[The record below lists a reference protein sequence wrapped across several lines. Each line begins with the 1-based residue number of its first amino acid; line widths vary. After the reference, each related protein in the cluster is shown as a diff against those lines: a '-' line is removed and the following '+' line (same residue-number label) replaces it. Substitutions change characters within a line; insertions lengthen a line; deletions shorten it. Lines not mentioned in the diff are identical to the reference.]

1 MSTTI
6 SDQSSHRDRRAEMK
20 LSGGCF
26 YGEVLRRR
34 SLSGFVLVETR
45 YAPGQKL
52 SRHSHEHACFC
63 FVLQGG
69 FIENDGKRERSC
81 QASSLIYRPSDET
94 HLNHFQSAGGR
105 CFNIAI
111 EPRWLERVRQF
122 SASPEISIHC
132 RGGLLALLAMRL
144 YREFQ
149 QMDEVSSLVI
159 EGLALE
165 MFGVKSRH
173 YSAPERL
180 ERRTAAPRWVLQAR
194 ELIQARFSESLT
206 LAGVAARVGVH
217 PVHLAR
223 VFRRHYRCTI
233 GEYVRQVRIEFA
245 SRELS
250 VSDAPLAEV
259 AAATGFSDQSH
270 FSRTFKRLTGQTPA
284 EFRKGSRPR

>member
-1 MSTTI
+1 MKG
-6 SDQSSHRDRRAEMK
+6 QSSHSNQAAEMK

-26 YGEVLRRR
+26 YGEVLKSRTVA
-34 SLSGFVLVETR
+34 GFVLVETG
-45 YAPGQKL
+45 YSPGQKL

-69 FIENDGKRERSC
+69 FIETCGKRERLC
-81 QASSLIYRPSDET
+81 NPSSLIYRPSDET
-94 HLNHFQSAGGR
+94 HLNHFQDAGGR

-122 SASPEISIHC
+122 SAAPRISIHY
-132 RGGLLALLAMRL
+132 RGGFLALLAMRL
-144 YREFQ
+144 YQEFQ

-159 EGLALE
+159 EGLVLE
-165 MFGVKSRH
+165 MLGITSRH
-173 YSAPERL
+173 YRTL
-180 ERRTAAPRWVLQAR
+180 ERSERRSPPRWVLQAR

-206 LAGVAARVGVH
+206 LAGVAAYVGVH

-223 VFRRHYRCTI
+223 VFREHYRCTI
-233 GEYVRQVRIEFA
+233 GEYIRQSRIEFA

-250 VSDAPLAEV
+250 GSDAPLAEI
-259 AAATGFSDQSH
+259 ASISGFSDQSH
-270 FSRTFKRLTGQTPA
+270 FSKTFKRLTGQTPA

>member
-1 MSTTI
+1 
-6 SDQSSHRDRRAEMK
+6 MK

-26 YGEVLRRR
+26 YGEVLQRR
-34 SLSGFVLVETR
+34 SLGGFVLVETR

-52 SRHSHEHACFC
+52 SVHSHEHACFC

-69 FIENDGKRERSC
+69 FIETYGKRERSC
-81 QASSLIYRPSDET
+81 QASSLIYRPSDES
-94 HLNHFQSAGGR
+94 HLNQFQSAGGR

-111 EPRWLERVRQF
+111 EPRWLERVRQI
-122 SASPEISIHC
+122 SASPEIPIHF

-144 YREFQ
+144 YREFR
-149 QMDEVSSLVI
+149 QMDEFSTLVI

-165 MFGVKSRH
+165 MFGATSRH
-173 YSAPERL
+173 YRAL
-180 ERRTAAPRWVLQAR
+180 ERSEPRSTAPSWVLQAR

-206 LAGVAARVGVH
+206 LTGVAACVGVH

-223 VFRRHYRCTI
+223 VFRRHYRRTL

-250 VSDAPLAEV
+250 GSDAPLAEV
-259 AAATGFSDQSH
+259 AAASGFSDQSH

>member
-1 MSTTI
+1 MSG
-6 SDQSSHRDRRAEMK
+6 QSSRRNQLTEMK

-26 YGEVLRRR
+26 YGEVLESRTVA
-34 SLSGFVLVETR
+34 GFGLVETG
-45 YAPGQKL
+45 YSPGQKL

-69 FIENDGKRERSC
+69 FIETCGKRERSC
-81 QASSLIYRPSDET
+81 NPSSLIYRPSDEP
-94 HLNHFQSAGGR
+94 HLNHFQNAGGR

-111 EPRWLERVRQF
+111 EPRWLERVSQF
-122 SASPEISIHC
+122 SGSPGISIHW

-144 YREFQ
+144 YQEFR

-165 MFGVKSRH
+165 MFASTARH
-173 YSAPERL
+173 YSAL
-180 ERRTAAPRWVLQAR
+180 ERRERRTPRWVKQAR
-194 ELIQARFSESLT
+194 ELIQVHFSESLT
-206 LAGVAARVGVH
+206 LAGVAASVGVH

-223 VFRRHYRCTI
+223 VFRQHYRCTI

-250 VSDAPLAEV
+250 VSDAPLAEI
-259 AAATGFSDQSH
+259 AFTSGFSDQSH
-270 FSRTFKRLTGQTPA
+270 FSKTFKRLTGQTPA
-284 EFRKGSRPR
+284 QFRKASRLR